1 MLRADSD
8 NKSIVISEAGEDN
21 SSSDSDKPNH
31 NPRTQAKKNSLAQP
45 AYGLGVTKPS
55 NNQIDNIQYDSNQQD
70 MPDTVSI
77 LPDQP
82 SCDSEILSF
91 IDDNNS
97 ILGDNKSLKEGS
109 NFQKFSFPL

>member
-8 NKSIVISEAGEDN
+8 NKCKKISDAGDDN

-31 NPRTQAKKNSLAQP
+31 NPRTHAKKNSLAQP

-55 NNQIDNIQYDSNQQD
+55 NNQIDNSQYYSNQQD

-77 LPDQP
+77 LPDQR

-97 ILGDNKSLKEGS
+97 MLGDNKSLKMGS
-109 NFQKFSFPL
+109 NFQKFTFPL